1 MDDINF
7 GKTVDLLKN
16 AMAGAGLNN
25 NAIANNVANFNTP
38 GYRRETVNFK
48 EALARTLGTPAD
60 PNDLALAVDQP
71 GMIGVGDPI
80 PPEPYQPPQIEID
93 NPLQM
98 RLDHSNVDVDQEM
111 SQMAENTAYS
121 QTMAQILKVQYQQLD
136 TVFKESP

>member
-1 MDDINF
+1 LDIDF
-7 GKTVDLLKN
+7 GKTVDLIKN
-16 AMAGAGLNN
+16 AMAGSGLNN
-25 NAIANNVANFNTP
+25 TAIANNVANFNTP

-60 PNDLALAVDQP
+60 PNELALVTDAP
-71 GMIGVGDPI
+71 GQMGDGGAA
-80 PPEPYQPPQIEID
+80 PPEPYQDPKIEID

-111 SQMAENTAYS
+111 AQMAQNTAYS
-121 QTMAQILKVQYQQLD
+121 QTMAQILRVQYQQLD